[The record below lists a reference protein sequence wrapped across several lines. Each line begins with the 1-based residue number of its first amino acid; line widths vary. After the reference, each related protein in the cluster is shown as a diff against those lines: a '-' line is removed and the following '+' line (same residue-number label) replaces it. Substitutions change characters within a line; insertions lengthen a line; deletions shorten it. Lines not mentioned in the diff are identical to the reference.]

1 MSNVIAFRRP
11 AKSMLRQPQAL
22 EDALDVLALNH
33 TTLSSTVLLEGID
46 DIDAAINRAVKMLR
60 NMPEGRARELASA
73 ELDHIR
79 SQLSDTRR
87 LGGSGSPRDF
97 DPAA

>member
-11 AKSMLRQPQAL
+11 VKPSFRHRVAV
-22 EDALDVLALNH
+22 EDALDVLAANNM
-33 TTLSSTVLLEGID
+33 TVSSTILLEGLGD
-46 DIDAAINRAVKMLR
+46 LDEAISRAVKMLR
-60 NMPEGRARELASA
+60 AMPNGKARDLAQA

-79 SQLSDTRR
+79 DQLQLARR
-87 LGGSGSPRDF
+87 ASVHPDV

>member
-11 AKSMLRQPQAL
+11 AKTLRPHSIAAEDPL
-22 EDALDVLALNH
+22 EVLADNYM
-33 TTLSSTVLLEGID
+33 TISSTVLLEGLD
-46 DIDAAINRAVKMLR
+46 DIDEAISKAVRMLR
-60 NMPEGRARELASA
+60 AMPDGKARDLARA

-79 SQLSDTRR
+79 SQLAVGRR
-87 LGGSGSPRDF
+87 VSESTHGGF

>member
-11 AKSMLRQPQAL
+11 TKKPTRQSANFG
-22 EDALDVLALNH
+22 EALDVLAAH
-33 TTLSSTVLLEGID
+33 HMTLSSTVLLEGID
-46 DIDAAINRAVKMLR
+46 DIDAAITRAVKMLR
-60 NMPEGRARELASA
+60 DMPEGRARDLASA

-79 SQLSDTRR
+79 TQLSATRR
-87 LGGSGSPRDF
+87 LGDNGPRDF

>member
-11 AKSMLRQPQAL
+11 AKSRPQPVDLEGAL
-22 EDALDVLALNH
+22 EVLAESH
-33 TTLSSTVLLEGID
+33 MTVSSTVLLEGID
-46 DIDAAINRAVKMLR
+46 NLDEAISKAVRMLR
-60 NMPEGRARELASA
+60 SMPDGKARDLAQA

-79 SQLSDTRR
+79 AQLVATRR
-87 LGGSGSPRDF
+87 LSDGGARPDV